1 MLQDI
6 MKSDSLVQLSLK
18 QQELLLGGQGQP
30 FNDQFIQPLA
40 VIRGQ
45 PITALGQTLNDGS
58 STVLGNNTL
67 QGSTT
72 SGLFG
77 SVGNSTAQGKGG
89 ATGAEDIMILPP
101 FSAASQ
107 TL

>member
-1 MLQDI
+1 MDFQKDEQLCYTIMLQDI
-6 MKSDSLVQLSLK
+6 MTSDSLVKLSSK
-18 QQELLLGGQGQP
+18 HQELLLGGQGQALNNP
-30 FNDQFIQPLA
+30 FIQPLA
-40 VIRGQ
+40 FLRGQ

-89 ATGAEDIMILPP
+89 ATGA
-101 FSAASQ
+101 
-107 TL
+107 

>member
-6 MKSDSLVQLSLK
+6 MKSDSLVKLSSK
-18 QQELLLGGQGQP
+18 QQELLLGGQGQALNNP
-30 FNDQFIQPLA
+30 FIQPLA
-40 VIRGQ
+40 FLRGQ

-72 SGLFG
+72 SGSFG

-107 TL
+107 TI